1 MKKLLSI
8 CTMLLLFS
16 CGSSENEKINE
27 NKNELKEI
35 TFVLDWTPNTN
46 HTGIYVAKEK
56 GLFEEYGL
64 KVNIVQPSEDSSS
77 TIVAVGKAEFG
88 VYFQPNMIKKLE
100 KNMPITAIAAIIQHN
115 TAGLLTLKSLNTKS
129 PKDLEKLRYATWE
142 DAVDDATVKDLVG
155 ENINPVP
162 FGDVTDPIGAMKH
175 NLFDYL
181 ISYYAW
187 DGINAKIK
195 NEDIDFYF
203 FKDFNKDLD
212 YYSPVII
219 ANNEFI
225 KNNPEITK
233 NFLKAAKQGYEFA
246 IKNPNE
252 AADILIK
259 YAPESDPKL
268 IKASQEWISQH
279 YVEKGENWGEFDIQR
294 WDNFFK
300 WVYDNK
306 LIDKPFPSSYGV
318 TNEYIK

>member
-8 CTMLLLFS
+8 FTMLLLFIS
-16 CGSSENEKINE
+16 CGSTNNDNVKE
-27 NKNELKEI
+27 NKELKEI

-56 GLFEEYGL
+56 GFFEENGL

-88 VYFQPNMIKKLE
+88 VYFQPNMIGKLQ
-100 KNMPITAIAAIIQHN
+100 KNMPITAIAAILEHN
-115 TAGLLTLKSLNTKS
+115 TAGLFTLKSLNTKS

-142 DAVDDATVKDLVG
+142 DAIDDATVKDLVG
-155 ENINPVP
+155 ENINAVP
-162 FGDVTDPIGAMKH
+162 FGDVTDPIGAIKH
-175 NLFDYL
+175 DIFDYL

-187 DGINAKIK
+187 DGINAQIK
-195 NEDIDFYF
+195 NEEIDFYF
-203 FKDFNKDLD
+203 FKDFNANLD

-219 ANNEFI
+219 ANNDFI

-233 NFLKAAKQGYEFA
+233 NFLKAAKKGYEFA
-246 IKNPNE
+246 IENPDK

-259 YAPESDPKL
+259 YAPESNPNL
-268 IKASQEWISQH
+268 IKESQKWISKH
-279 YVEKGENWGEFDIQR
+279 YVENGKEWGVFDIQR
-294 WDNFFK
+294 WDNFFN
-300 WVYDNK
+300 WVYENK